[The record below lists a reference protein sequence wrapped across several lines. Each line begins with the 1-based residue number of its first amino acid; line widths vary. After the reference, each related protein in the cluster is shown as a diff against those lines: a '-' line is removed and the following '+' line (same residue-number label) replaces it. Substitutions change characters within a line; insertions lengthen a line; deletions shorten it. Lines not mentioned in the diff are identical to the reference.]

1 MHKNPNK
8 TGAFGSLILA
18 TVAAMLFCGS
28 LSVSASTYDQQKAFS
43 EMRFGMFIHFN
54 MGTFHD
60 AEWVLPGQDPLSF
73 NPTNLDCAQW
83 AAAAKAAG
91 MKFAVL
97 TTKHHDGFCL
107 WPTAYTNYNVMNSSY
122 KHDIVKL
129 YVDAFRAAG
138 VTPCLYFSIWDR
150 NQGIAKGSVSQA
162 DLDFI
167 KGQLTEL
174 LTNYGPIPLLVVDG
188 WTWQMG
194 HREASYQV
202 IRETV
207 KALQPNC
214 LIVDH
219 TGMTEPYEE
228 DLINFEHFTVP
239 SSNNYAS
246 TQGNSIMAKWFWH
259 PGYDTANPMAL
270 SSIVSR
276 LNTCES
282 HYCNFLLNCPPGPT
296 GQIGANIVNRIA
308 QVPGAWTP
316 NASRAP
322 LPTQPDVLEHPVT
335 PVSATATSGTA
346 MNAIDGTT
354 DWVSGAAVQTL
365 WQSNSGL
372 PQSVT
377 MDLGSV
383 WSPIDMLTYMPRA
396 DHTGDVTT
404 AFITTWNIT
413 GYKIYVSTN
422 GTTFTQVASGTWS
435 SDKTIKR
442 VHFSPVSARYVRL
455 EATSAN
461 GATYAVINEFDV
473 GSFTTKPTVG
483 GGGNIAPTVS
493 ITSPTN
499 GAAFTAGANITIN
512 ATAADSDGAVSKV
525 DFYQGSTLLGTD
537 TASPYS
543 FTWNGVAAGNYALT
557 AKATDNG
564 GATTTSSVVNIT
576 VTGGGGAVVVQ
587 SETGTWDS
595 GGVLETINAG
605 WTGTGYV
612 NTGNAIGGFSEVTVN
627 VATAGSYTIN
637 FRYANGGTADR
648 PADLSINGTVVQAA
662 VSFPGT
668 GAWTTWS
675 NVIVTKTLNAGNNT
689 IRLTATT
696 ANGCANLDMVTVQ

>member
-1 MHKNPNK
+1 MYKYPKK
-8 TGAFGSLILA
+8 TGAVGSLILA
-18 TVAAMLFCGS
+18 IVATLLVNLPAK
-28 LSVSASTYDQQKAFS
+28 ASTYDQQKAFVDL
-43 EMRFGMFIHFN
+43 RFGMFIHFN

-73 NPTNLDCAQW
+73 NPTNLNCAQW
-83 AAAAKAAG
+83 AAAAKSAG

-107 WPTAYTNYNVMNSSY
+107 WPTKFTNYNVMKSSY
-122 KHDIVKL
+122 PHDIVKL

-138 VTPCLYFSIWDR
+138 VTPCIYFSIWDR

-174 LTNYGPIPLLVVDG
+174 LTNYGPIPLLVTDG

-194 HREASYQV
+194 HNEASYQV

-239 SSNNYAS
+239 SGNAYAS

-259 PGYDTANPMAL
+259 PGYDAASPMGL
-270 SSIVSR
+270 SSILGR
-276 LNTCES
+276 LNTCEPR
-282 HYCNFLLNCPPGPT
+282 YCDFLLNCPPGPT
-296 GQIGANIVNRIA
+296 GQIGANIVSRLA
-308 QVPGAWTP
+308 EVGAAWSP
-316 NASRAP
+316 NPSRAA
-322 LPTQPDVLEHPVT
+322 LPAQPDPLEHPVT
-335 PVSATATSGTA
+335 PVSADATSGTA

-377 MDLGSV
+377 LDLGSI
-383 WSPIDMLTYMPRA
+383 WAPIDMLTYMPRA

-404 AFITTWNIT
+404 AFVTTGNIT
-413 GYKIYVSTN
+413 GYNIYASTN
-422 GTTFTQVASGTWS
+422 GTTFTKVAGGTWS
-435 SDKTIKR
+435 ADKTIKR
-442 VHFSPVSARYVRL
+442 VHFTPVSARYVRL
-455 EATSAN
+455 EATSAS

-473 GSFTTKPTVG
+473 GSFTSKPTIG
-483 GGGNIAPTVS
+483 GGV
-493 ITSPTN
+493 
-499 GAAFTAGANITIN
+499 
-512 ATAADSDGAVSKV
+512 
-525 DFYQGSTLLGTD
+525 
-537 TASPYS
+537 
-543 FTWNGVAAGNYALT
+543 GVVCQSESGIW
-557 AKATDNG
+557 D
-564 GATTTSSVVNIT
+564 
-576 VTGGGGAVVVQ
+576 TGGVV
-587 SETGTWDS
+587 
-595 GGVLETINAG
+595 ETINSG

-612 NTGNAIGGFSEVTVN
+612 NTGNALGAYSEVTVN
-627 VATAGSYTIN
+627 VPTAGSYTLD
-637 FRYANGGTADR
+637 FRYANGTTTDR
-648 PADLSINGTVVQAA
+648 PADLRINGTLVQAA
-662 VSFPGT
+662 VSFAGM
-668 GAWTTWS
+668 GAWTAWS
-675 NVIVTKTLNAGNNT
+675 DVIVTKTLKAGNNT

-696 ANGCANLDMVTVQ
+696 ASGCANLDKVTVQ